1 VIKAKQDSEPQQ
13 KKPRGH
19 VEVIATYNPDEEA
32 MLDVL
37 MLALGLSPFPEPD
50 GLEDTD
56 MESANFKSAERER

>member
-1 VIKAKQDSEPQQ
+1 
-13 KKPRGH
+13 
-19 VEVIATYNPDEEA
+19 